1 MAHEEIS
8 PGKQAETPDL
18 QRERQKLELRIRELS
33 GQVEVLSRRL
43 DEEMAACRELEEAIA
58 ERDNKFRIVTDFSWD
73 WEYWVAPDGRFLHIS
88 PSCER
93 ITGFSPLDFY
103 NNQDLFLSII
113 HPQDRQRLDAH
124 LKEEMHEAAEFHF
137 DFRILSRSGEERW
150 IAHSCRPVF
159 NEQGQPLGRR
169 ANNRDITRRK
179 RVQAALQ
186 EREKFFRMVLD
197 ATSNGVWDRNLQT
210 GEVYYGENWAKML
223 GYTLDEVRDRKIT
236 WEHLLHPDDKPA
248 ALAAVL
254 NHIQGIT
261 SRYVAEFRMLNK
273 SGEWQWVLAR
283 GKVVE
288 WDEKGRPLRFVGTH
302 YDISDRKKVEDELRE
317 SSKKIKEFAYSVVHD
332 LKNPAISIHGL
343 VRRLHN
349 KYGPQLDDK
358 GKKYCQQILNSSEEI
373 ASLVDKINVF
383 ISAQEVPLALQ
394 QVSLEET
401 LKIIREEFSL
411 QLELR
416 AIKWLAPEY
425 LPEITADRLSLLRIL
440 RNLID
445 NALKYGGEKLSEI
458 AIGYKDAGDFH
469 VLSVR
474 DDGVGLGN
482 KESDGLFSM
491 FMRKNTALGIEG
503 AGLGL
508 AIVKDIASQHKGQVW
523 VEHNPRQ
530 GITFYVSFAKALGD
544 ND

>member
-8 PGKQAETPDL
+8 PGKHAGS
-18 QRERQKLELRIRELS
+18 LELQQEREKLTQRVRELS
-33 GQVEVLSRRL
+33 GQVAILTRRL
-43 DEEMAACRELEEAIA
+43 DEEIAARNELEVAVA
-58 ERDNKFRIVTDFSWD
+58 DRDKKFRIVSDFSWD
-73 WEYWVAPDGRFLHIS
+73 WEYWVAPDGKFLHIS

-93 ITGFSPLDFY
+93 ITGYSPLDFY

-113 HPQDRQRLDAH
+113 HPNDRQRLDSH
-124 LKEEMHEAAEFHF
+124 LREEIHEAAEFHF
-137 DFRILSRSGEERW
+137 DFRILNRGGEERW
-150 IAHSCRPVF
+150 LAHSCQPVF
-159 NEQGQPLGRR
+159 DEHGQSLGRR

-179 RVQAALQ
+179 CAQAALQ

-223 GYTLDEVRDRKIT
+223 GYTIEELRDRKLT

-254 NHIQGIT
+254 NHLQGIT
-261 SRYVAEFRMLNK
+261 SRYVAEFRMRNK
-273 SGEWQWVLAR
+273 SGGWQWVLAR

-288 WDEKGRPLRFVGTH
+288 WDEKGQPLRFVGTH
-302 YDISDRKKVEDELRE
+302 YDISDRKKAEEELQE

-343 VRRLHN
+343 VRLLNSKCGHL
-349 KYGPQLDDK
+349 LDDK
-358 GKKYCQQILNSSEEI
+358 GKKFCAQILSSSEEI

-383 ISAQEVPLALQ
+383 ISAQEVPLVLQ
-394 QVSLEET
+394 QVSLRET
-401 LKIIREEFSL
+401 LKIVREGFSV

-416 AIKWLAPEY
+416 SLKWREPKN
-425 LPEITADRLSLLRIL
+425 LPEITVDRLSLLRIL
-440 RNLID
+440 RNLVD

-458 AIGYKDAGDFH
+458 EIGYKDAGDFH

-491 FMRKNTALGIEG
+491 FMRKKTALGIEG

-508 AIVKDIASQHKGQVW
+508 AIVKEVAAQHRGQVW
-523 VEHNPRQ
+523 IEHNPQQ
-530 GITFYVSFAKALGD
+530 GITFYVSFSKSLGD
-544 ND
+544 GS